1 MKQYTVTYIVNGIKV
16 LVEKVM
22 LTAEQRMALE
32 CEQGV
37 VVTA

>member
-22 LTAEQRMALE
+22 LTVEQRMVLE

-37 VVTA
+37 VITA

>member
-22 LTAEQRMALE
+22 LTPAQKTALE
-32 CEQGV
+32 NEQGV